1 MARSFAHSSPL
12 GIIHFKGLVE
22 TGWGLPIE
30 FASGNSASACSGAV
44 STTNANDLIIGTH
57 LGLTGTLG
65 PGAGFISRMITVPD
79 SDIAEDKI
87 VTTTGGFAATVD
99 NYIRVSLGLPG
110 DMKEFWHAWDASMPH
125 GM

>member
-1 MARSFAHSSPL
+1 
-12 GIIHFKGLVE
+12 VE
-22 TGWGLPIE
+22 TGGGLPIE
-30 FASGNSASACSGAV
+30 FASGHSASASSGAV

-87 VTTTGGFAATVD
+87 VTTTGSFRGH
-99 NYIRVSLGLPG
+99 VSG
-110 DMKEFWHAWDASMPH
+110 
-125 GM
+125 

>member
-1 MARSFAHSSPL
+1 M
-12 GIIHFKGLVE
+12 E
-22 TGWGLPIE
+22 TGGGLPIE
-30 FASGNSASACSGAV
+30 FASGHSASASSGAV

-57 LGLTGTLG
+57 LVLTGTRG
-65 PGAGFISRMITVPD
+65 PGAGFTSRMITVSD

-87 VTTTGGFAATVD
+87 VTTAGSFAATVD